1 MTDKPS
7 PWWEQIGRPEYGGE
21 ITLRLNRDI
30 ANFDPYFFE
39 MLPNVNSAW
48 LERLFADDWT
58 LDPQIY
64 RYNTHFRPGEFVRG
78 HLAES
83 WEFPAPDTLVVH
95 LHRGIR
101 WQAVFPANGREFTAD
116 DVVFHYHRLY
126 GLGSGFTQPS
136 PYHAAVSAFKNL
148 ISVAA
153 VDKFTVIFKWRTPNP
168 EFILETMQAPVAS
181 LCLENPEAVRQWGDV
196 CNWRHAVGTGP
207 FILQDF
213 ELGKSLTL
221 VRNPDYWGRD
231 ERYPQNRL
239 PYADRFKILIIPDEG
254 NAVAALRDG
263 KIDALDQVSIARA
276 EALQKSNPEI
286 LQIMTPS
293 PSTPSLD
300 PRNDLPP
307 FNDIRV
313 RKALQLAIDLPTI
326 ARTYYGGKAGA
337 NPSTLTSRDVRG
349 WGFPYEDWPQDL
361 KDEYT
366 YNPELSRQLLTAA
379 GYPKGFSTHIVVEST
394 VDIKL
399 LDIVKSYFAAVG
411 VEMEIRPLDTAS
423 FVNYVLTSHRNDQLV
438 QRSASS
444 LGLATEPIRQL
455 ERLRTGAVPNYLM
468 VSDTVFDSFLPRA
481 MAAGSID
488 EIKKIVRDANEYVAR
503 QHFAISLVQPMQYS
517 LYQPWLKGYSGQFFA
532 VSAASGGPPLY
543 FFYPARFWVDRK
555 LKKQMVH

>member
-1 MTDKPS
+1 MEKKTGNWWDKLGTP
-7 PWWEQIGRPEYGGE
+7 QYGGE
-21 ITLRLNRDI
+21 MVVRSARNIV
-30 ANFDPYFFE
+30 NFDPYNGAHLTE
-39 MLPNVNSAW
+39 IYNAW
-48 LERLFADDWT
+48 LERLAAEDWT
-58 LDPQIY
+58 LDPAVFSY
-64 RYNTHFRPGEFVRG
+64 KTMAPPHLLRG

-83 WEFPAPDTLVVH
+83 WEFTDPYTLVFH
-95 LHRGIR
+95 LRKGIR
-101 WQAVFPANGREFTAD
+101 WQNLPPVNGREFTAD
-116 DVVFHYHRLY
+116 DVAFHYNRLL
-126 GLGSGFTQPS
+126 GLGDGFTKPA
-136 PYHAAVSAFKNL
+136 PYHATVASFREL
-148 ISVAA
+148 ISVTAA
-153 VDKFTVIFKWRTPNP
+153 DKYTAVFKWKIPNP
-168 EFILETMQAPVAS
+168 AFILETMITNHNPTAAIVAR
-181 LCLENPEAVRQWGDV
+181 EAVEKWGDV
-196 CNWRHAVGTGP
+196 GDWRHAIGTGP

-213 ELGKSLTL
+213 EPGKSLTL
-221 VRNPDYWGRD
+221 VRNPDYWGSD

-239 PYADRFKILIIPDEG
+239 PYVDRFKILVIPDEG

-263 KIDALDQVSIARA
+263 KIAALDQVSIARA
-276 EALQKSNPEI
+276 QALQKSNPDI

-300 PRNDLPP
+300 PRNDRPP

-326 ARTYYGGKAGA
+326 ARTYYGGKAVA

-361 KDEYT
+361 KNEYT
-366 YNPELSRQLLTAA
+366 YNPELSRQLLAAA
-379 GYPKGFSTHIVVEST
+379 GYPEGFSTHIVVEST

-468 VSDTVFDSFLPRA
+468 VSDPVFDSFLPRA
-481 MAAGSID
+481 MAADGIN

-503 QHFAISLVQPMQYS
+503 QHFAISLVQPVQYS
-517 LYQPWLKGYSGQFFA
+517 LFQPWLKGYSGQFFA

-555 LKKQMVH
+555 LKKQMGH